1 MDRRS
6 AWSSLTTLLRSTM
19 ASPFPPFL
27 PGDIFLYDFSMSS
40 AWCGIFLFQ
49 CSRGAGRCY
58 LTTWKAAGTRRTF
71 RNISSSALSSGG
83 LTSTVTTKKQML
95 PEISCFVF
103 FFTDI
108 YLQAWFL
115 SGMLFTTRPLTTSQ
129 FLWRISRETSW
140 WTGKGWSLSLPLL
153 HNQDDD
159 DHYPQVRLRGGRLR
173 PLLGAQRAHLPR
185 RREVPRQGSS
195 CPRLQV
201 SFVEPSSL
209 SLSSSSQLLYFSHWY
224 HFCISPTNI
233 HYPTPRDATEFAGK
247 RLLLVGSS
255 YSAEDIALQCLK

>member
-1 MDRRS
+1 
-6 AWSSLTTLLRSTM
+6 
-19 ASPFPPFL
+19 
-27 PGDIFLYDFSMSS
+27 MSS
-40 AWCGIFLFQ
+40 TCCGIFLFK

-71 RNISSSALSSGG
+71 RNISSSALWSGG
-83 LTSTVTTKKQML
+83 ETSTVTTKKQML
-95 PEISCFVF
+95 SEISSFV

-159 DHYPQVRLRGGRLR
+159 HHHCPQVRLRGGRLR

-201 SFVEPSSL
+201 SLIVFVFIVAGDVIFLTVNIIFASVQRISNPQGCHRVCWKAT
-209 SLSSSSQLLYFSHWY
+209 SSSWLKLLCRRHRSSMSQVFQLITILTIENPS
-224 HFCISPTNI
+224 
-233 HYPTPRDATEFAGK
+233 
-247 RLLLVGSS
+247 
-255 YSAEDIALQCLK
+255 